1 MKQSNVLINLTERV
15 MVTVN
20 EFMSKVTFVMIC
32 LHEVIKWRT
41 HLATFDIACQTNYE
55 TDYRSKT
62 LGKRGPM
69 SFLLLSRFSLMNGAW
84 NRGTVNTTT

>member
-20 EFMSKVTFVMIC
+20 ESNFMSEVTFVMIC

-69 SFLLLSRFSLMNGAW
+69 SFSLVFPL
-84 NRGTVNTTT
+84 GTGHETVER